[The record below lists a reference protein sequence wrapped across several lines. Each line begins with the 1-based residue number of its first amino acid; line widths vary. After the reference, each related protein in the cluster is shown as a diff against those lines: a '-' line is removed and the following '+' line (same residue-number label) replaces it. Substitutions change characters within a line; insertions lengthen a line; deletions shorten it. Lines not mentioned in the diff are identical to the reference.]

1 MKALACHINKP
12 DPSQQRLKQQYQ
24 KTPRTIFVS
33 LSKKSARKKKNKKGI
48 LLRYTQVG
56 EDLSVLNLR
65 LL

>member
-33 LSKKSARKKKNKKGI
+33 LSKKSARKKKTRKAYFCVTHK
-48 LLRYTQVG
+48 
-56 EDLSVLNLR
+56 SVKT
-65 LL
+65 

>member
-33 LSKKSARKKKNKKGI
+33 LSKKSARKKKIRKAYFCVTHK
-48 LLRYTQVG
+48 
-56 EDLSVLNLR
+56 SVKT
-65 LL
+65 